1 MPGHGHARRP
11 QTPGEA
17 WASAELRRLLAARFA
32 PPAVRAFV
40 RASSRRSAENRAAR
54 PELAGQA
61 RAWIAA
67 GALLWVALVAIGSPR
82 LRRAAPFGIAWW
94 AATALMLDWHLGML
108 ETEGGRPRPLGA
120 ADALTLARAWLV
132 PVVLAAPGPAVCALG
147 AATDVLDGVAAR
159 RAEPTRAGRDLEG
172 LVDACFAVA
181 AIVGLRRAGR
191 IGRLPAR
198 AELLRLGAGAGYACL
213 RYLARGE
220 APDPELIRAARASTA
235 MRAGGLVVAATGR
248 RRLGDALVGAGCLVS
263 LALLARAVA
272 DR

>member
-1 MPGHGHARRP
+1 
-11 QTPGEA
+11 
-17 WASAELRRLLAARFA
+17 
-32 PPAVRAFV
+32 
-40 RASSRRSAENRAAR
+40 RRSAEIRAAR
-54 PELAGQA
+54 PELARQA
-61 RAWIAA
+61 RAWLAA

-82 LRRAAPFGIAWW
+82 FRRAAPFGIAWW
-94 AATALMLDWHLGML
+94 PATALMLDWHLGML
-108 ETEGGRPRPLGA
+108 ETEDGRPRPLGA

-132 PVVLAAPGPAVCALG
+132 PVVLSAPGPAVCALG
-147 AATDVLDGVAAR
+147 AATDVLDGLAAR

-198 AELLRLGAGAGYACL
+198 AELLRLGAGAGYAWFG
-213 RYLARGE
+213 YLARGE

-263 LALLARAVA
+263 LGLLARAVA